1 MCGAVG
7 PNCDWDRYWV
17 TVKVRERITKLQKVS
32 RMDRKK
38 WDVEK
43 LRNDPRNEN
52 RKEYQQTLQTEL
64 RRGNKGEE
72 EEGEELDVDEQ
83 LNKIEQAIKEAA
95 EETIQEQKL
104 TSEENWFDE
113 ECAQIIEEKIYSK
126 TKNTGKRN
134 KGKNGKI
141 PRAEKESE

>member
-1 MCGAVG
+1 MTLDTKIGKSISR
-7 PNCDWDRYWV
+7 RYRLNYEEE
-17 TVKVRERITKLQKVS
+17 TR
-32 RMDRKK
+32 
-38 WDVEK
+38 
-43 LRNDPRNEN
+43 
-52 RKEYQQTLQTEL
+52 
-64 RRGNKGEE
+64 GEE

-113 ECAQIIEEKIYSK
+113 ECAEIIEEKIYSK